1 MGLDERVALL
11 RRRGKLLRDKRPDP
25 EIVEQ
30 LILVELPNLSC
41 KSCGHVGIQRVSGD
55 DCALTD
61 GVLIDGDG
69 LTDEDWG
76 EARRCCGCGVK
87 IDPERL
93 DILPDTTQCTA
104 CSAAGKTGQ
113 SDEREFCPR
122 CGSVMR
128 LAQRRGSGLAGYSM
142 RCESCG

>member
-11 RRRGKLLRDKRPDP
+11 RRRGKLLRDKRPDA

-30 LILVELPNLSC
+30 LMLIELPRLSC
-41 KSCGHVGIQRVSGD
+41 ESCGHIGLQQVSSD
-55 DCALTD
+55 DGALTD
-61 GVLIDGDG
+61 SDG

-87 IDPERL
+87 IDLERL
-93 DILPDTTQCTA
+93 DILPNTTQCTA
-104 CSAAGKTGQ
+104 CSASGKTGQ
-113 SDEREFCPR
+113 ADEREFCPR

-128 LAQRRGSGLAGYSM
+128 LAQRRGGGLAGYSM
-142 RCESCG
+142 RCASCG